1 MKLIL
6 GRHGNTFEAGQ
17 IPVYIGAREDL
28 PLTQTG
34 IAQAK
39 YLGQTFKRLGIK
51 IADVYSGSL
60 RRTLDY
66 AKYVIKELGS
76 LQPIIDPRLNEFDYG
91 AWSGLSQQSI
101 RDQWGSA
108 ALNAWEQDAQSPKN
122 VGWSPQSDEMLA
134 RIQAFTEQLL
144 SQYQDQTVLVIT
156 SQGCLRFFLRLS
168 GQLNQVKVSTGNI
181 CQLIHQDHHWH
192 LVTWNQKPQDLDLSI
207 EN

>member
-6 GRHGNTFEAGQ
+6 GRHGNTFEEGQ
-17 IPVYIGAREDL
+17 VPVYIGACEDL
-28 PLTQTG
+28 PLTKTG
-34 IAQAK
+34 IEQAK

-66 AKYVIKELGS
+66 ANYVIKELGS
-76 LQPIIDPRLNEFDYG
+76 LKPIIDPRLNEFDYG

-101 RDQWGSA
+101 RDQWGDG
-108 ALNAWEQDAQSPKN
+108 ALNAWEQQAQSPKN
-122 VGWSPQSDEMLA
+122 ARWSPQSDEMFA
-134 RIQAFTEQLL
+134 RIRAFSEQLL

-168 GQLNQVKVSTGNI
+168 GHLTQVKVATGNI
-181 CQLIHQDHHWH
+181 CQLIHQDHWH
-192 LVTWNQKPQDLDLSI
+192 LVAWNQKPEDLNISV